1 MSPAA
6 LGTPESAITGT
17 SEAKRCK
24 VFEDPATQSANA
36 GSSLTAHVDVPQGV
50 YLSETPKSD
59 AHPVADRQDAPKSA
73 DLSDGHGSIAKQL
86 GFPSGCIDS
95 VGLEWPTLAFTFADG
110 PDNEDCAPAEV
121 PATISADS
129 ADGAPADGALT
140 AVEASK

>member
-36 GSSLTAHVDVPQGV
+36 GSSLPAHVDVPQGV
-50 YLSETPKSD
+50 DLSETPKSD

-95 VGLEWPTLAFTFADG
+95 VGLEWPTLAFDG

-129 ADGAPADGALT
+129 ADGAPADGALA